1 MKAVAALAGEHAGDP
16 RTVTP
21 AAVSNVSYWET
32 GRELVITI
40 STAMQVEENERSGCL
55 NEIKKKSHFLLCN
68 STQFSVKVIYPCI
81 WDPGCSQISTLPL
94 LMSAKMEENRKRGP
108 L

>member
-1 MKAVAALAGEHAGDP
+1 MHQCMKAVAALAGEHAGDP
-16 RTVTP
+16 QTVTP

-55 NEIKKKSHFLLCN
+55 NEI
-68 STQFSVKVIYPCI
+68 
-81 WDPGCSQISTLPL
+81 
-94 LMSAKMEENRKRGP
+94 
-108 L
+108 